1 MIKFVC
7 LNVGIDKIEL
17 INSKERPCT
26 QILLFSQKKIKQVI
40 IMKLNKFSTALVG
53 VSLMNIPSIECKP
66 FPLRNRQSV
75 DESSTNSGS
84 TTQADLLIDPIKN
97 RFLQSNQFT
106 INENPSVSELMDF
119 IRGQTT
125 APVIFRNAVFNGDP
139 KCAAI
144 FTGAS
149 SVVTDPSLNFPDTG
163 FILGT
168 GDVNDLPSQNGTATT
183 TVFGTPG
190 DPDLVAEPGQLSFDA
205 CSLEFEFRCINPNAD
220 GALVSMDYVLA
231 SDEYKEQIAENTG
244 FADNFKFLI

>member
-1 MIKFVC
+1 MC

-17 INSKERPCT
+17 INSKERPFT
-26 QILLFSQKKIKQVI
+26 QLLLFSQKKIKQVI

-97 RFLQSNQFT
+97 RSLQSNLFT

-119 IRGQTT
+119 IRDQTT

-168 GDVNDLPSQNGTATT
+168 GDVNDLPGQNRKQ
-183 TVFGTPG
+183 TP
-190 DPDLVAEPGQLSFDA
+190 
-205 CSLEFEFRCINPNAD
+205 PNK
-220 GALVSMDYVLA
+220 S
-231 SDEYKEQIAENTG
+231 
-244 FADNFKFLI
+244 